1 MVQIGE
7 NLQPGDRVIATVDLG
22 HGIRSGTT
30 GVVTHVSTFHG
41 LLTVRFERHGEL
53 TAIKLHQ
60 VAHA

>member
-1 MVQIGE
+1 MGE
-7 NLQPGDRVIATVDLG
+7 NFRPGDKVISTVDLG
-22 HGIRSGTT
+22 GGVRSGTT

-41 LLTVRFERHGEL
+41 LLTVRFERYGEL

>member
-1 MVQIGE
+1 MGE
-7 NLQPGDRVIATVDLG
+7 NFRPGDRVIATEDLG
-22 HGIRSGTT
+22 RGVRSGAT

-60 VAHA
+60 IAHA

>member
-1 MVQIGE
+1 MDTCRDCR
-7 NLQPGDRVIATVDLG
+7 NPDYYDND